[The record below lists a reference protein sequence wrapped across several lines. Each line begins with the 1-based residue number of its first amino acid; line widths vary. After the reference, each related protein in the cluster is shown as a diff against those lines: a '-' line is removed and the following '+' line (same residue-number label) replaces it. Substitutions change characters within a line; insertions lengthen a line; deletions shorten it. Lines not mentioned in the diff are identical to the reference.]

1 MTDLPSTERIR
12 QLLLTRFNAIF
23 AVIIL
28 VFGITT
34 YSMTRLYGAPAYFTT
49 SYYSTTLHYATGFF
63 ILTLA
68 IYRAVYIMTVER
80 PERLTRAI
88 LKDLHGYVSWERA
101 LFALPLLLLTPLFF
115 SLFTTAKNMIPFI
128 NPFSWDS
135 TLSEW
140 DRMLHFGR
148 HPWEWLQPILGMAG
162 ITLFISFFYKMWFF
176 IKFSVMYWQMFSLKN
191 PSWREDF
198 FVALLLTWIINGV
211 VLATLLSSV
220 GPCYYGLLLP
230 DSVNPYAE
238 LMSYLRETQIFDL
251 PAQEYL
257 WAAYTSN
264 ASAPFSGISA
274 APSMHVS
281 VACLYALLGWRY
293 GGLIRWGFLA
303 FLLITFIGSIHL
315 GWHYAV
321 DGYIS
326 LVTTPIIW
334 WVTVRLLHGIRARSS
349 AVNLVPAI

>member
-1 MTDLPSTERIR
+1 M
-12 QLLLTRFNAIF
+12 A
-23 AVIIL
+23 
-28 VFGITT
+28 GITPPRVVT
-34 YSMTRLYGAPAYFTT
+34 PTAYFTT

-63 ILTLA
+63 IFTLV
-68 IYRAVYIMTVER
+68 IYRAIYVMTVER

-88 LKDLHGYVSWERA
+88 LRDLHGYVSWERA
-101 LFALPLLLLTPLFF
+101 LFALPLLMLTPLFF
-115 SLFTTAKNMIPFI
+115 SLFTTAKNMIPLI

-148 HPWEWLQPILGMAG
+148 HPWEWLQPVLGMAG

-211 VLATLLSSV
+211 ILATLLSSV
-220 GPCYYGLLLP
+220 GPCYYSLLLP
-230 DSVNPYAE
+230 DSVDPYAA

-257 WAAYTSN
+257 WAAYTNN
-264 ASAPFSGISA
+264 ASLPFSG
-274 APSMHVS
+274 
-281 VACLYALLGWRY
+281 
-293 GGLIRWGFLA
+293 
-303 FLLITFIGSIHL
+303 
-315 GWHYAV
+315 
-321 DGYIS
+321 
-326 LVTTPIIW
+326 
-334 WVTVRLLHGIRARSS
+334 
-349 AVNLVPAI
+349 